1 MTFKAGSSGNPR
13 GRPSG
18 LASSEK
24 LRAAIAE
31 ELPDIIKTLVT
42 AAKGGDV
49 QAAKVLMD
57 RGLAPLRAKDSP
69 VSIGPLPAGL
79 ADAARCVLDAVADSR
94 ITPLQAQQIMS
105 GMGGIARII
114 ETDELAKRID
124 ALEAANGGPDAPAD

>member
-18 LASSEK
+18 LSSSEK

-42 AAKGGDV
+42 AAKASDT

-57 RGLAPLRAKDSP
+57 RGLAPLRAKDTPISLD
-69 VSIGPLPAGL
+69 PLPAGL
-79 ADAARCVLDAVADSR
+79 AAAGRAILDAIAEGK
-94 ITPLQAQQIMS
+94 ITPLQGQQMLS
-105 GMGGIARII
+105 GMGTITRIV
-114 ETDELAKRID
+114 EVEDLAKRIA
-124 ALEAANGGPDAPAD
+124 ALETANVGPNAPAA